1 MRNLDVFVV
10 RFLPFVV
17 FAFIG
22 VDIVFLI
29 QGIDITDLY
38 YLHSNSVLY
47 SSGLYAI
54 SYSNKRF
61 HCRYNRYMLLF
72 LIFTPIINYLEAK
85 FFIFPS
91 EQIYLS
97 FVISLYATTMVITSY
112 LAIEHFRLAIKR
124 RKLNNEWNG
133 SSNANFETTRKH
145 EQAYNKNGIDDA

>member
-1 MRNLDVFVV
+1 MKNLDVLVV

-17 FAFIG
+17 FAIIG

-38 YLHSNSVLY
+38 YLHSNSMIY
-47 SSGLYAI
+47 ASGLYAI

-91 EQIYLS
+91 EQFYLS

-112 LAIEHFRLAIKR
+112 LAIDHFRLAIKR
-124 RKLNNEWNG
+124 RKLNNKENG
-133 SSNANFETTRKH
+133 SGSTNFEATREH
-145 EQAYNKNGIDDA
+145 E

>member
-10 RFLPFVV
+10 RFLPFVL
-17 FAFIG
+17 FAI
-22 VDIVFLI
+22 I
-29 QGIDITDLY
+29 GIDIMFIFLNIDNTCFCY
-38 YLHSNSVLY
+38 FHGNSAIY
-47 SSGLYAI
+47 ASGLYAI

-61 HCRYNRYMLLF
+61 YCRYNRYMLLF

-91 EQIYLS
+91 EHFYLS

-124 RKLNNEWNG
+124 RKLNNKENG
-133 SSNANFETTRKH
+133 SSNANFETTRKY
-145 EQAYNKNGIDDA
+145 EQAYNKDGIDDA

>member
-1 MRNLDVFVV
+1 MKNLDVLVV

-17 FAFIG
+17 FAIIG

-38 YLHSNSVLY
+38 YLHSNSMLY
-47 SSGLYAI
+47 ASGLYAI

-72 LIFTPIINYLEAK
+72 LIFTPLINYLEAK

-112 LAIEHFRLAIKR
+112 LAVEHFRLAIKR
-124 RKLNNEWNG
+124 RKLNNKENG
-133 SSNANFETTRKH
+133 SSNADFETTRKY

>member
-1 MRNLDVFVV
+1 MKNLDVFVV

-17 FAFIG
+17 FSIIG

-38 YLHSNSVLY
+38 YLHSNSMLY
-47 SSGLYAI
+47 ASGLYAI

-91 EQIYLS
+91 EHFYLS

-112 LAIEHFRLAIKR
+112 LAIDHFRLAIKR
-124 RKLNNEWNG
+124 RKLNNKENG
-133 SSNANFETTRKH
+133 SGSTNFETTREH
-145 EQAYNKNGIDDA
+145 E

>member
-1 MRNLDVFVV
+1 MKNLDVLVV

-17 FAFIG
+17 FAIIG

-38 YLHSNSVLY
+38 YLHSNSMLY
-47 SSGLYAI
+47 ASGLYAI

-61 HCRYNRYMLLF
+61 HCRYNLYMLLF

-91 EQIYLS
+91 EQFYLS

-112 LAIEHFRLAIKR
+112 LAIDHFRLAIKR
-124 RKLNNEWNG
+124 RKLNNKENG
-133 SSNANFETTRKH
+133 SGSTNFETTREH
-145 EQAYNKNGIDDA
+145 E

>member
-1 MRNLDVFVV
+1 MKNLDVLVV

-17 FAFIG
+17 FAIIG

-38 YLHSNSVLY
+38 YLHSNSMLY
-47 SSGLYAI
+47 ASGLYAI

-61 HCRYNRYMLLF
+61 HCKYNRYMLLF

-112 LAIEHFRLAIKR
+112 LAIDHFRLAIKR
-124 RKLNNEWNG
+124 RKLNNKENG
-133 SSNANFETTRKH
+133 SGSTNFETTREH
-145 EQAYNKNGIDDA
+145 E

>member
-1 MRNLDVFVV
+1 MKNLDVLVV

-17 FAFIG
+17 FAIIG

-38 YLHSNSVLY
+38 YLHSNSMLY
-47 SSGLYAI
+47 ASGLYAI

-91 EQIYLS
+91 EHFYLS

-112 LAIEHFRLAIKR
+112 LAIDHFRLAVKR
-124 RKLNNEWNG
+124 RKLNNKENG
-133 SSNANFETTRKH
+133 SGSTNFETTREH
-145 EQAYNKNGIDDA
+145 E

>member
-17 FAFIG
+17 FVIIG
-22 VDIVFLI
+22 IDIIFLI
-29 QGIDITDLY
+29 QGVDITDLY
-38 YLHSNSVLY
+38 YLHSNSILY
-47 SSGLYAI
+47 ASGLYAI

-85 FFIFPS
+85 FFIFPN
-91 EQIYLS
+91 EQFYLS
-97 FVISLYATTMVITSY
+97 FVVSLYATTMVITSY

-124 RKLNNEWNG
+124 RKLNNKLNG
-133 SSNANFETTRKH
+133 IDSTNVETTR
-145 EQAYNKNGIDDA
+145 EYE

>member
-1 MRNLDVFVV
+1 MRNLDVLVV

-17 FAFIG
+17 FAIIG
-22 VDIVFLI
+22 IDIVFLI

-38 YLHSNSVLY
+38 YLHSNSMLY
-47 SSGLYAI
+47 ASGLYAI

-91 EQIYLS
+91 EQFYLS
-97 FVISLYATTMVITSY
+97 FVISLYATTMVVTSY

-124 RKLNNEWNG
+124 RKLNNKENG
-133 SSNANFETTRKH
+133 SGSTNFETTRKH
-145 EQAYNKNGIDDA
+145 E

>member
-1 MRNLDVFVV
+1 MRNLDVVVV

-17 FAFIG
+17 FSIIG
-22 VDIVFLI
+22 IDIIFLI
-29 QGIDITDLY
+29 QGVDITDLY
-38 YLHSNSVLY
+38 YLHSNSILY
-47 SSGLYAI
+47 ASGLYAI

-72 LIFTPIINYLEAK
+72 LIFTPIINYLEAI

-91 EQIYLS
+91 EHFYLS

-124 RKLNNEWNG
+124 RKLNNKLNG
-133 SSNANFETTRKH
+133 IDSTNVETTR
-145 EQAYNKNGIDDA
+145 EYE

>member
-1 MRNLDVFVV
+1 MKNLDVLVV

-17 FAFIG
+17 FAIIG

-38 YLHSNSVLY
+38 YLHSNSMLY
-47 SSGLYAI
+47 ASGLYAI

-124 RKLNNEWNG
+124 RKLNNKWNG
-133 SSNANFETTRKH
+133 SSNANFETTREH
-145 EQAYNKNGIDDA
+145 E

>member
-1 MRNLDVFVV
+1 MKNLDVLVV

-17 FAFIG
+17 FAIIG

-38 YLHSNSVLY
+38 YLHSNSMLY
-47 SSGLYAI
+47 ASGLYAI

-91 EQIYLS
+91 EHFYLS

-112 LAIEHFRLAIKR
+112 LAIDHFRLAVKR
-124 RKLNNEWNG
+124 RKLNNKENG
-133 SSNANFETTRKH
+133 NSNANFETTREH
-145 EQAYNKNGIDDA
+145 E

>member
-1 MRNLDVFVV
+1 MRNLDVLVV

-17 FAFIG
+17 FAIIG

-38 YLHSNSVLY
+38 YLHSNSMLY
-47 SSGLYAI
+47 ASGLYAI

-91 EQIYLS
+91 EQFYLS

-112 LAIEHFRLAIKR
+112 LAIDHFRLAIKR
-124 RKLNNEWNG
+124 RKLNNKENG
-133 SSNANFETTRKH
+133 SGSTNFEATREH
-145 EQAYNKNGIDDA
+145 E

>member
-10 RFLPFVV
+10 RFLPFVI
-17 FAFIG
+17 FTFIG
-22 VDIVFLI
+22 VDIIFLI
-29 QGIDITDLY
+29 QGVDITDVY
-38 YLHSNSVLY
+38 YLHSNSILHA
-47 SSGLYAI
+47 SGLYAI
-54 SYSNKRF
+54 SSSNKRF

-91 EQIYLS
+91 EHFYLS

-124 RKLNNEWNG
+124 RKLNNRWNG
-133 SSNANFETTRKH
+133 SDNTNFETTREH
-145 EQAYNKNGIDDA
+145 E

>member
-17 FAFIG
+17 FTFIG
-22 VDIVFLI
+22 VDIIFLI
-29 QGIDITDLY
+29 QGVDITDVY
-38 YLHSNSVLY
+38 YLHSNSILY
-47 SSGLYAI
+47 ASGLYAI

-91 EQIYLS
+91 EHFYLS

-112 LAIEHFRLAIKR
+112 LAIDHFRLAVKR
-124 RKLNNEWNG
+124 RKLNNKWNG
-133 SSNANFETTRKH
+133 SNNTNFETTREH
-145 EQAYNKNGIDDA
+145 E

>member
-1 MRNLDVFVV
+1 MKNLDVLVV

-17 FAFIG
+17 FAIIG

-38 YLHSNSVLY
+38 YLHSNSMLY
-47 SSGLYAI
+47 ASGLYAI

-91 EQIYLS
+91 EQFYLS

-112 LAIEHFRLAIKR
+112 LAIDHFRLAIKR
-124 RKLNNEWNG
+124 RKLNNKENG
-133 SSNANFETTRKH
+133 SGSTNFETTREH
-145 EQAYNKNGIDDA
+145 E

>member
-1 MRNLDVFVV
+1 MRNLDVLVV

-17 FAFIG
+17 FAIIG

-38 YLHSNSVLY
+38 YLHSNSMLY
-47 SSGLYAI
+47 ASGLYAI

-91 EQIYLS
+91 EQFYLS

-124 RKLNNEWNG
+124 RKLNNKENG
-133 SSNANFETTRKH
+133 SGSTNFETTREH
-145 EQAYNKNGIDDA
+145 E

>member
-1 MRNLDVFVV
+1 VRNLDIFVV

-17 FAFIG
+17 FAIIG

-38 YLHSNSVLY
+38 YLHSNSMLY
-47 SSGLYAI
+47 ASGLYAI

-61 HCRYNRYMLLF
+61 HCKYNRYMLLF

-91 EQIYLS
+91 EQFYLS
-97 FVISLYATTMVITSY
+97 FVISLYATIMVITSY
-112 LAIEHFRLAIKR
+112 LAIDHFRLAIKR
-124 RKLNNEWNG
+124 RKLNNKENG
-133 SSNANFETTRKH
+133 SGSTNFEATREH
-145 EQAYNKNGIDDA
+145 E

>member
-17 FAFIG
+17 FVFIG
-22 VDIVFLI
+22 VDIAFLI

-38 YLHSNSVLY
+38 YLHSNSILY

-54 SYSNKRF
+54 SYSNQRF

-91 EQIYLS
+91 EHFYLS
-97 FVISLYATTMVITSY
+97 FVISLYATTMVITLY
-112 LAIEHFRLAIKR
+112 LAIDHFMLAIKR
-124 RKLNNEWNG
+124 RKLNNKWNG
-133 SSNANFETTRKH
+133 SGSTNFETTREH
-145 EQAYNKNGIDDA
+145 E